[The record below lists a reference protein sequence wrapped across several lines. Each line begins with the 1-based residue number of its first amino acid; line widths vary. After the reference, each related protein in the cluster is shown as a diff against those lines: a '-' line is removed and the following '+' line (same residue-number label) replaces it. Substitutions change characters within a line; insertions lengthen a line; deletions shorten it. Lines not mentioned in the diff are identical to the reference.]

1 MTRVPSHTTPDG
13 LDPEALNVFEHIRKS
28 RGNVIGSFAVLLAS
42 PPVAKLIADLGAYMR
57 FESVLAPK
65 VRELAIASALRECD
79 AQFEWGPHEGFAEKA
94 GVSPEAIDAIKH
106 RRSLDGLAPDESSI
120 IAYAR
125 ELLTDHK
132 VSDTTYASVA
142 GMLDTR
148 EVTEL
153 TGLLGYYAMVS
164 AVLNAFE
171 VPALPDMPLLPPR

>member
-1 MTRVPSHTTPDG
+1 MTRVPSHTSPDG
-13 LDPEALNVFEHIRKS
+13 LDPEALAVFEHIKES

-42 PPVAKLIADLGAYMR
+42 PPVAKLIADVGAYMR

-65 VRELAIASALRECD
+65 VRELAITSALRECD
-79 AQFEWGPHEGFAEKA
+79 AQFEWGPHEGFAAKA
-94 GVSPEAIDAIKH
+94 GVSAEAIDAIKH
-106 RRSLDGLAPDESSI
+106 RKPIDGLAPDEAAI
-120 IAYAR
+120 IRYAR

-132 VSDTTYASVA
+132 ISDETYAAAA

-148 EVTEL
+148 EITEL

-171 VPALPDMPLLPPR
+171 VPALANMPLLPPR